1 MPPSISRI
9 RSATPPRDLEHL
21 SNTLRAPVPDLAPSL
36 CVVRWLGAQLEE
48 GAAVLGILLGLAA
61 LGFAASRLAGG
72 DAWASLLPLI
82 TATDALFTLLPVM
95 RWMRLWLVDA
105 RRPTRRLDA
114 ASESLDPSILTTY
127 ALST

>member
-1 MPPSISRI
+1 
-9 RSATPPRDLEHL
+9 
-21 SNTLRAPVPDLAPSL
+21 
-36 CVVRWLGAQLEE
+36 
-48 GAAVLGILLGLAA
+48 
-61 LGFAASRLAGG
+61 
-72 DAWASLLPLI
+72 LI